1 MPKRELVPH
10 SCINHPERP
19 STIRCRRCNVPICQK
34 CAVKSP
40 HGAYCSDA
48 CATEMETFMEKAAD
62 LDTPLKPPTSYR
74 FVRLIIKLVVFAATI
89 VFAMFLY
96 RRGSFRSLQYWIMS
110 ILRTARGG

>member
-1 MPKRELVPH
+1 VARKELVAH

-19 STIRCRRCNVPICQK
+19 SNIRCRRCNVPICQK

-48 CATEMETFMEKAAD
+48 CATEMEAFMQKAAD
-62 LDTPLKPPTSYR
+62 LDTPLKPPKSYR
-74 FVRLIIKLVVFAATI
+74 FVRLLIKLMAFGGAIA
-89 VFAMFLY
+89 FGMFLY
-96 RRGSFRSLQYWIMS
+96 RKGTFNGLQHWIMS